1 MPTRVLAYSP
11 CIIRPSQYDLSVST
25 FSPDG
30 RVFQSEYA
38 QKAVDSS
45 GTVLGMCCKDGV
57 LLAAEKLEISK
68 LLEENSNRR
77 TFPID
82 KHAGAVVAGVS
93 ADGRA
98 IVDRAQGE
106 ASNYK
111 SMYGDAIPG
120 SVLADRVASYVHV
133 FNLYWYVRPFGVC
146 TMLASYDHN
155 GPQLFMIDPAGTSHK
170 YYGVAVGKGRQ
181 GAKNELSKLKLA
193 DMTVKEA
200 MFAAAKIM
208 HQVHDGEKGFE
219 LELAIVSDE
228 TGRLFKRVGKA
239 ELQEVEAAAKAA
251 IEAEDLDMSD

>member
-1 MPTRVLAYSP
+1 M
-11 CIIRPSQYDLSVST
+11 
-25 FSPDG
+25 
-30 RVFQSEYA
+30 FQSEYA
-38 QKAVDSS
+38 QKAVDAS

-57 LLAAEKLEISK
+57 LLAAEKLELSK

-82 KHAGAVVAGVS
+82 KHAGAVIAGVS

-98 IVDRAQGE
+98 IIDRAQGE

-146 TMLASYDHN
+146 TMLACYDHK
-155 GPQLFMIDPAGTSHK
+155 GPQLYMIDPAGTCHK
-170 YYGVAVGKGRQ
+170 YFGCATGKGRQ
-181 GAKNELSKLKLA
+181 GAKNELSKLKLSE
-193 DMTVKEA
+193 MTTKEA
-200 MFAAAKIM
+200 TFAAAKIM

-219 LELAIVSDE
+219 LEVAIISDE
-228 TGRLFKRVGKA
+228 TGRVFKRVEKEALA
-239 ELQEVEAAAKAA
+239 EAEAAAKAA
-251 IEAEDLDMSD
+251 IEAEDMSD

>member
-1 MPTRVLAYSP
+1 MGARSDALTRSDALRLFD
-11 CIIRPSQYDLSVST
+11 IRPFFRQYDLSVST

-38 QKAVDSS
+38 QKAVDAS

-57 LLAAEKLEISK
+57 LLAAEKLELSK

-82 KHAGAVVAGVS
+82 KHAGAVIAGVS

-98 IVDRAQGE
+98 IIDRAQGE

-133 FNLYWYVRPFGVC
+133 FNLYWYDWARPPHARLDALSLALHASRFARSLGTCGRSACVRC
-146 TMLASYDHN
+146 WRATTTRARSC
-155 GPQLFMIDPAGTSHK
+155 I
-170 YYGVAVGKGRQ
+170 
-181 GAKNELSKLKLA
+181 
-193 DMTVKEA
+193 
-200 MFAAAKIM
+200 
-208 HQVHDGEKGFE
+208 
-219 LELAIVSDE
+219 
-228 TGRLFKRVGKA
+228 
-239 ELQEVEAAAKAA
+239 
-251 IEAEDLDMSD
+251 